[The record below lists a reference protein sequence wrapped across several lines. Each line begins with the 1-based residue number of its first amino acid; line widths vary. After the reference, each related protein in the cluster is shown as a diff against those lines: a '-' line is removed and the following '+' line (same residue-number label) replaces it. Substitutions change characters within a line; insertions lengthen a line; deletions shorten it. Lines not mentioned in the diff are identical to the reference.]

1 MFKRQNV
8 FLLLFVPFTS
18 NNGNKVINSI
28 QSVLFCCDHNAIRS
42 PIAEGIFKKLYGKK
56 VFVQSAGVK
65 HDVEIDG
72 FAIKVCSEINVM
84 LSQHQPRSF
93 DEIEKWG
100 DDISSFDLII
110 ALSPAAQRA
119 ALEYTRYFSLDIE
132 YWPIL
137 DPTGLH
143 EDRTS
148 ILKAYRTTRQQIL
161 DKILERFGVVK
172 L

>member
-1 MFKRQNV
+1 MEN
-8 FLLLFVPFTS
+8 
-18 NNGNKVINSI
+18 I
-28 QSVLFCCDHNAIRS
+28 QAVLFCCDHNAIRS
-42 PIAEGIFKKLYGKK
+42 PMAEGIFKKLYGRK

-72 FAIKVCSEINVM
+72 FAVSVCAEIEVT
-84 LSQHQPRSF
+84 LGQHQPRSF

-143 EDRTS
+143 EDRGL
-148 ILKAYRTTRQQIL
+148 ILKAYRTTRQQIM
-161 DKILERFGVVK
+161 DRILERFGAAWF
-172 L
+172 

>member
-1 MFKRQNV
+1 MEN
-8 FLLLFVPFTS
+8 
-18 NNGNKVINSI
+18 I
-28 QSVLFCCDHNAIRS
+28 QAVLFCCDHNAIRS
-42 PIAEGIFKKLYGKK
+42 PMAEGIFKKLFGRN

-72 FAIKVCSEINVM
+72 FAVAVCSEIEVA
-84 LSQHQPRSF
+84 LGHHQPRSF
-93 DEIEKWG
+93 NEIEKWG

-110 ALSPAAQRA
+110 ALSPSAQRA

-143 EDRTS
+143 EDRAS
-148 ILKAYRTTRQQIL
+148 ILKAYRTTRQQIM
-161 DKILERFGVVK
+161 DRILERFGTPRF
-172 L
+172 

>member
-1 MFKRQNV
+1 MKN
-8 FLLLFVPFTS
+8 
-18 NNGNKVINSI
+18 I
-28 QSVLFCCDHNAIRS
+28 QAVLFCCDHNAIRS
-42 PIAEGIFKKLYGKK
+42 PMAEGIFKKLYGKK
-56 VFVQSAGVK
+56 IFVQSAGVR
-65 HDVEIDG
+65 HDIEIDG
-72 FAIKVCSEINVM
+72 FAVSVCSEIDVT
-84 LSQHQPRSF
+84 LERHQSRSF
-93 DEIEKWG
+93 EEMEKWG

-143 EDRTS
+143 EDRPS
-148 ILKAYRTTRQQIL
+148 ILEAYRITRQQIL
-161 DKILERFGVVK
+161 GRILARFGQNE